1 MGLAIPLKKFGSVGG
16 GVLTFAHAP
25 LAGQWRGRAAV
36 KPKLAGVKLTLSFAL
51 ILASLH

>member
-16 GVLTFAHAP
+16 GVLTSAHAP
-25 LAGQWRGRAAV
+25 LAGQWRGQASI
-36 KPKLAGVKLTLSFAL
+36 KTQSAGVKLTLSFAL